1 MAPRKPKLEFSII
14 CDDIRQEVGNKL
26 SFMGTYGKD
35 IFIPKTPFTFPH
47 ICFVIF
53 YKNIKSGDSFSISL
67 KDPSG
72 KEVGKKLNGSI
83 PEEVKSIQNFTMLAK
98 FAPLKVIK
106 VGTYKLEIIFNND
119 KNTKNEVVV
128 QIKKRE

>member
-1 MAPRKPKLEFSII
+1 MSTSETSGRSISVL
-14 CDDIRQEVGNKL
+14 RYSLGNKL

-35 IFIPKTPFTFPH
+35 ILIPKTPYILPQ

-72 KEVGKKLNGSI
+72 KVVGKKLNGSI

-106 VGTYKLEIIFNND
+106 VGTYKLEIIFNDD
-119 KNTKNEVVV
+119 KNTKNEVVI
-128 QIKKRE
+128 QIKKRK